1 MVFTGLIEEVAEV
14 LNRTDHE
21 LLIARP
27 ATFNDIRM
35 GSSIAVS
42 GACLTVASLTDQSMG
57 FDVHEETWARTKLGT
72 LNKGDWVN
80 LERAMKISDRL
91 EGHIVQG
98 HVDGVARVS
107 PQGVRAGG
115 PSGDTP
121 APPTLTIEYPTE
133 LRGLI
138 VEKGSIAV
146 DGVSLTIAHVD
157 DEAFTVALIPE
168 TLQKTTLRNLQIGE
182 GVNLEA
188 DILGKY
194 VRNGTIRGQ

>member
-14 LNRTDHE
+14 LKRTDHG

-27 ATFNDIRM
+27 APFNDIRI

-42 GACLTVASLTDQSMG
+42 GACLTIASLTDQSMG

-72 LNKGDWVN
+72 LKKGDLVN
-80 LERAMKISDRL
+80 LERALKAGERF

-98 HVDGVARVS
+98 HVDCVGAVS
-107 PQGVRAGG
+107 IFSRGSGASRETYLTVRF
-115 PSGDTP
+115 
-121 APPTLTIEYPTE
+121 PPP
-133 LRGLI
+133 LRDLI

-146 DGVSLTIAHVD
+146 DGVSLTVAHVD

-168 TLQKTTLRNLQIGE
+168 TLTKTTFGNLQVGE

-194 VRNGTIRGQ
+194 VQK

>member
-14 LNRTDHE
+14 LKRTDHG

-27 ATFNDIRM
+27 ATFNDIRI

-42 GACLTVASLTDQSMG
+42 GACLTIASLTDQSMG

-72 LNKGDWVN
+72 LNNGDVVN
-80 LERAMKISDRL
+80 LERALKAGERF

-98 HVDGVARVS
+98 HIDATGTVVGLVHPPSPTAVAKAMTVRRLRGAGGHVDGVGEIRFLRAS
-107 PQGVRAGG
+107 PPERTSREAMF
-115 PSGDTP
+115 
-121 APPTLTIEYPTE
+121 TIEYPSS

-168 TLQKTTLRNLQIGE
+168 T
-182 GVNLEA
+182 
-188 DILGKY
+188 
-194 VRNGTIRGQ
+194 